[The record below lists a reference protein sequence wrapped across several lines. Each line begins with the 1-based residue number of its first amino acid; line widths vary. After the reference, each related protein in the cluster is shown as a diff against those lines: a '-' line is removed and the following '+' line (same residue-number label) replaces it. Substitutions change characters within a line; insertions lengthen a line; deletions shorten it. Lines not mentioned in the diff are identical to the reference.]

1 MNTVGS
7 FTRPR
12 SVSKLVNLCW
22 HSLTSPRRADRLT
35 NVTEAGNAPS
45 GQVPM
50 CERAAASRS
59 RALARSIARSRSSC
73 ERRAVAGKT
82 DRNALH

>member
-50 CERAAASRS
+50 CERAASRS

-73 ERRAVAGKT
+73 ERRAAAGKT
-82 DRNALH
+82 DRNTLH